1 MCFLKLKGFPIFI
14 LMMLLWTQISHAD
27 SESRAISAFRTEQ
40 KPNIDGNLEEE
51 LWRTADVADR
61 FYQYEPHNDHRAASF
76 DTEVRVL
83 YDDRAI
89 YIAAMMF
96 DPSPDSILL
105 EMGMRNSGNNIN
117 ADRFFVDINPFN
129 DGINGFRFQVSAS
142 GVQTDSNM
150 SGGGS
155 RGDVNWDAVWTSA
168 VRVNEA
174 GWIVEMEI
182 PYSALRFPRG
192 DIKEW
197 GINFWREIRRK
208 REVSSWNFVNRRVGD
223 PLAYMGLLKGI
234 NGIEPP
240 VRLSFYPYVSNYVEK
255 NGFDGGWAN
264 SFNGGMDVKFGI
276 SPSFTLDVTLIPDF
290 GQVQSDAKVLN
301 LTPFEVKYDE
311 NRQFFTEGTE
321 LFGKADLFYS
331 RRIGAQPRN
340 YGQAYLATDSHEVVK
355 ANPIETRLI
364 NASKLSGRTSSGLG
378 IGVFNAMT
386 AASKA
391 SLRDTLTGDIR
402 NITTQGF
409 TNYNLVVVDQS
420 LRNNSFVS
428 LINTNVSGAESGYT
442 SNVTGTEFRFMDSSN
457 MFRIS
462 GSGALSQQYFSGQ
475 NDVFGYKYDVRI
487 GKFGGTWQYNYS
499 RNVISDEY
507 DQNDMGFLRR
517 NNSVS
522 DGVSLSHNIFDP
534 FWRLWTLTN
543 SFSVTRSALYEP
555 NTFTGLDLQYSMR
568 MLFDTRFFIGLN
580 ATYKPMG
587 ERDYFEPR
595 APGRFYRTEDTYN
608 IRLTYSSDYRRRLY
622 VDGNISLGR
631 IREDVPQDNYGFM
644 FQPTFRASDRLNMMY
659 RLQYEKL
666 KKNTGYVMQH
676 NPDSVYFGSRSAPT
690 WVNSF
695 RTNYIFSNNLS
706 LSFNLRHYWSR
717 VEYDGQYFFLQTD
730 GRLQPVAEDPGI
742 GNINYNAF
750 TIDMML
756 TWHFAPGS
764 QITIAWK
771 NVIDSST
778 ESTAKGYWDNLSNIM
793 NQPQINSLSIRF
805 LYYIDYQNIQHLT
818 RNRSR
823 SS

>member
-1 MCFLKLKGFPIFI
+1 MRLMKFKGFSFFI
-14 LMMLLWTQISHAD
+14 LMMIFGAQSILAD
-27 SESRAISAFRTEQ
+27 SARREVIAFRTTEA
-40 KPNIDGNLEEE
+40 PAIDGYLNEEAWQ
-51 LWRTADVADR
+51 LATKADR
-61 FYQYEPHNDHRAASF
+61 FYQYEPHNDNRGASF
-76 DTEVRVL
+76 DTEVRIL
-83 YDDRAI
+83 YDDYAI
-89 YIAAMMF
+89 YIAAMLY

-105 EMGMRNSGNNIN
+105 EMGMRNSGNNLN
-117 ADRFFVDINPFN
+117 SDRFYVDINPFN

-155 RGDVNWDAVWTSA
+155 RGDVNWDAVWHSA
-168 VRVNEA
+168 TRITEY
-174 GWIVEMEI
+174 GWSVEMKI
-182 PYSALRFPRG
+182 PYSALRFPKG
-192 DIKEW
+192 DVQYW

-223 PLAYMGLLKGI
+223 PLAYMGLLNGI
-234 NGIEPP
+234 NGIKPP

-264 SFNGGMDVKFGI
+264 SFNGGMDVKFGV

-301 LTPFEVKYDE
+301 LTPFEIKYDE

-340 YGQAYLATDSHEVVK
+340 YRQAYLEADSHEVVT
-355 ANPIETRLI
+355 ANPLETRLI

-386 AASKA
+386 AESKA
-391 SLRDTLTGDIR
+391 SLKDTLTGHVR
-402 NITTQGF
+402 NVTTQGF

-420 LRNNSFVS
+420 LKNNSFVS
-428 LINTNVSGAESGYT
+428 LINTNVSGAESGYMA
-442 SNVTGTEFRFMDSSN
+442 NVTGTEFRFMDSSN
-457 MFRIS
+457 MFRVS
-462 GSGALSQQYFSGQ
+462 GSGALSQQYHSDR

-487 GKFGGTWQYNYS
+487 GKFGGIWQYNYS
-499 RNVISDEY
+499 RNVISDDY

-517 NNSVS
+517 NNRVS

-534 FWRLWTLTN
+534 FWRFWTLTN
-543 SFSVTRSALYEP
+543 GISVTRTALYEP
-555 NTFTGLDLQYSMR
+555 NTFTGLDIQYSMR
-568 MLFDTRFFIGLN
+568 MLFDTRFFISLN
-580 ATYKPMG
+580 TTYKPRG

-595 APGRFYRTEDTYN
+595 APGRFYRTEDAWN

-622 VDGNISLGR
+622 IDGNFSQGR
-631 IREDVPQDNYGFM
+631 IREAAPQDNYGFM
-644 FQPTFRASDRLNMMY
+644 FQPTFRASDRMNMMY
-659 RLQYEKL
+659 RLEYDMMKN
-666 KKNTGYVMQH
+666 NTGYVMQH
-676 NPDSVYFGSRSAPT
+676 NPDSVYFGRRSAPT

-706 LSFNLRHYWSR
+706 MSFNLRHYWSR
-717 VEYDGQYFFLQTD
+717 VEYDGSYFFLGTD
-730 GRLQPVAEDPGI
+730 GRLQPIEEDLGI

-764 QITIAWK
+764 QMTIAWK

-778 ESTAKGYWDNLSNIM
+778 SDTGLGYMDNLSEILG
-793 NQPQINSLSIRF
+793 QPQVNSLSVRL
-805 LYYIDYQNIQHLT
+805 LYYIDYLSIQQLT
-818 RNRSR
+818 RR
-823 SS
+823 